1 MNNLQNI
8 LLFLLFCA
16 LITFLVRYFLIK
28 KNFLLDNYIY
38 STHKNIHKDFKIIYG
53 PPLCGGIVIFLSFFF
68 ENSLLFLNFFI
79 FLLLIIGV
87 LSDANILVSPKIRIL
102 LQIIVI
108 LPFVIFFNLK
118 VTDLRINLLNS
129 FLQINLI
136 STIFTVFCILV
147 LVNGTNF
154 IDGLNTLVLGYY
166 IIVLLIIMFVAAK
179 FNLQLNQNIP
189 LFLIILA
196 LLFIFNFF
204 QKIYLGDSGSYIVA
218 LIISFFTLEF
228 VNANDTI
235 SPYFICLLLWYP
247 AFENLFSIV
256 RRLVFKKSTSNPD
269 KKHLHQ
275 LLFFFISKKFKL
287 IPSVANTFSA
297 ILINLFNLFI
307 FVISFK
313 FYAKTNQLLILLML
327 AILTYLFIYFLLR
340 NLVFSRSFK

>member
-8 LLFLLFCA
+8 VFYFFFFT

-38 STHKNIHKDFKIIYG
+38 STHKNIRKDLNNIYG
-53 PPLCGGIVIFLSFFF
+53 PPLCGGIVIFLSFFL

-87 LSDANILVSPKIRIL
+87 LSDANILFSPKIRIL

-108 LPFVIFFNLK
+108 LPFVIFFDLK
-118 VTDLRINLLNS
+118 LIDLRINLLNS
-129 FLQINLI
+129 LLQVNII
-136 STIFTVFCILV
+136 SIIFTVFCILV

-166 IIVLLIIMFVAAK
+166 IIVLLIIIFLAAK
-179 FNLQLNQNIP
+179 FNLQLNQNIR
-189 LFLIILA
+189 LFLMTLV

-218 LIISFFTLEF
+218 LVTSFFTLEF
-228 VNANDTI
+228 VNANDMI

-247 AFENLFSIV
+247 AFENLFTIV
-256 RRLVFKKSTSNPD
+256 RRLFFKKSTSIPD

-275 LLFFFISKKFKL
+275 LLFFFILKKFKL
-287 IPSVANTFSA
+287 IPGVANTFSA
-297 ILINLFNLFI
+297 ILINFFNLFI

-313 FYAKTNQLLILLML
+313 FYSKTNQLLIFMVL

-340 NLVFSRSFK
+340 NLAFSRSFK

>member
-8 LLFLLFCA
+8 LFSFFFLT

-38 STHKNIHKDFKIIYG
+38 STHKNIHKDLNNIYG

-108 LPFVIFFNLK
+108 LPFVIFFDLK
-118 VTDLRINLLNS
+118 LTDLRINLLNS
-129 FLQINLI
+129 LLQVNII
-136 STIFTVFCILV
+136 SIIFTVFCILV

-166 IIVLLIIMFVAAK
+166 IIVLLIIIFLAAK
-179 FNLQLNQNIP
+179 FNLQLNQNIR
-189 LFLIILA
+189 LFLMILV

-218 LIISFFTLEF
+218 LATSFFTLEF
-228 VNANDTI
+228 VNANDMI

-247 AFENLFSIV
+247 AFENLFTIV
-256 RRLVFKKSTSNPD
+256 RRLFFKKSTYIPD

-287 IPSVANTFSA
+287 IPGVANTFSA
-297 ILINLFNLFI
+297 TLINLLNLFI

-313 FYAKTNQLLILLML
+313 FYSKTNQLLIFIAL

-340 NLVFSRSFK
+340 NLAFSRSFK

>member
-8 LLFLLFCA
+8 LFSFFFFT

-38 STHKNIHKDFKIIYG
+38 STHKNIRKDLNNMYG
-53 PPLCGGIVIFLSFFF
+53 PPLCGGIVIFLSFFL

-108 LPFVIFFNLK
+108 LPFVIFFDLK
-118 VTDLRINLLNS
+118 LTDLRINLLNS
-129 FLQINLI
+129 FLQVNII
-136 STIFTVFCILV
+136 SIGFTVFCILV

-166 IIVLLIIMFVAAK
+166 IIVLLIIIFLAAK
-179 FNLQLNQNIP
+179 FNLQLNQNIE
-189 LFLIILA
+189 LFLMILA

-218 LIISFFTLEF
+218 LVTSFFTLEF
-228 VNANDTI
+228 VNANDII

-247 AFENLFSIV
+247 AFENLFTIL
-256 RRLVFKKSTSNPD
+256 RRLVFKKSTSIPD

-287 IPSVANTFSA
+287 IPGVANTFSA
-297 ILINLFNLFI
+297 TLINLFNLFI
-307 FVISFK
+307 FIISFK
-313 FYAKTNQLLILLML
+313 FYSKTNQLLIFMAL

-340 NLVFSRSFK
+340 NLAFSRSFK

>member
-1 MNNLQNI
+1 MSNFPNI
-8 LLFLLFCA
+8 LFFFFFCI
-16 LITFLVRYFLIK
+16 LVTFLVRYFLIK

-38 STHKNIHKDFKIIYG
+38 SRHKNIHKDFNIIYG
-53 PPLCGGIVIFLSFFF
+53 PPLCGGIVIFLSFFY
-68 ENSLLFLNFFI
+68 ENNLLSLNFFI
-79 FLLLIIGV
+79 LLFLIIGI

-108 LPFVIFFNLK
+108 VPFVIFFNLK
-118 VTDLRINLLNS
+118 IPDLRINLLNN

-154 IDGLNTLVLGYY
+154 VDGLNTLVLGYY
-166 IIVLLIIMFVAAK
+166 IIVSLIIIFLAEK
-179 FNLQLNQNIP
+179 FNLQLNQDIK
-189 LFLIILA
+189 LFLIILVI
-196 LLFIFNFF
+196 LFAFNFF

-218 LIISFFTLEF
+218 LVTSFFILDF
-228 VNANDTI
+228 VIANNVI

-256 RRLVFKKSTSNPD
+256 RRVIFNKSTSNPD
-269 KKHLHQ
+269 KRHLHQ
-275 LLFFFISKKFKL
+275 LLFFFILKKFHL
-287 IPSVANTFSA
+287 APSLANTFSA
-297 ILINLFNLFI
+297 TLINLFNLSI

-313 FYAKTNQLLILLML
+313 FYKKTYQLTILLAF

-340 NLVFSRSFK
+340 NKVFSRSSK